1 MSRVKVKKIKMPIG
15 KDEDIAEMFNQM
27 LGAGSINMTIAWPR
41 YRRIKSLVENLVKLF
56 EMLNKSPFMEKNTN
70 FANQRSEISKF
81 CASAQT
87 QIEAMFAM
95 DFSDYEW
102 NLNLVEEDLKTKFS
116 EAYDRMKKSDLI
128 NTFVIMCSNLAVY
141 KKYISDVNKL
151 NHKFITS
158 MAGAEWSPFPFTAL
172 NLKQIFSLDNI
183 GENTIRFFMVVLNK
197 AFELGYQLYKE
208 ISSPDVDVDQFVEII
223 MNSMN
228 EIQKR
233 PELSRCRK
241 AFQKIKE
248 SVNLLKDKF
257 GNYYR
262 DFISTKD
269 STIIMQHFIIDV
281 SKSADADTETTRQFR
296 QIINYYRKIA
306 QEQITNPRVKMLFD
320 RVNESFKELE
330 RGAEN
335 LVNIRDDDS
344 EDSDSDQIEVTA
356 DNSQ

>member
-56 EMLNKSPFMEKNTN
+56 EMLNKSPFMEKNAN
-70 FANQRSEISKF
+70 FTNQRTEISKF
-81 CASAQT
+81 CVSAQA
-87 QIEAMFAM
+87 QIGTMFAM

-102 NLNLVEEDLKTKFS
+102 NLNLIEEELKTKFS

-158 MAGAEWSPFPFTAL
+158 MAGAEWSPFPFTSL
-172 NLKQIFSLDNI
+172 NLKQIFCLDNI

-208 ISSPDVDVDQFVEII
+208 ISSPDIDVDQFVEII

-281 SKSADADTETTRQFR
+281 SKSSDADTETTRQFR

-335 LVNIRDDDS
+335 LVNIRDDSD
-344 EDSDSDQIEVTA
+344 DSDSDQIEVTA
-356 DNSQ
+356 NDS

>member
-56 EMLNKSPFMEKNTN
+56 EMLNKSPFMEKNAD
-70 FANQRSEISKF
+70 FAVQRSEISKF
-81 CASAQT
+81 CANAKT
-87 QIEAMFAM
+87 QIDIMFDM

-102 NLNLVEEDLKTKFS
+102 NLNLVEDDLKNKFS

-141 KKYISDVNKL
+141 KKYISDVSKL

-158 MAGAEWSPFPFTAL
+158 MAGAEWDPFPFTSL
-172 NLKQIFSLDNI
+172 NLKYIFSLNNI
-183 GENTIRFFMVVLNK
+183 GENTIRFFMIVLNK

-208 ISSPDVDVDQFVEII
+208 ISSPDIDVDQFVEII
-223 MNSMN
+223 MNSMK
-228 EIQKR
+228 EIKKR

-241 AFQKIKE
+241 AFQKIE
-248 SVNLLKDKF
+248 DSVNLLKDKF

-335 LVNIRDDDS
+335 LVNIQDDDG
-344 EDSDSDQIEVTA
+344 DDSDQIEVTA
-356 DNSQ
+356 DDS